1 MSPEEFRADDKT
13 VDAVVR
19 NFGIIGEAARH
30 IPADLRNRHPRVPW
44 DEMRGMRNVV
54 IHEYSVV
61 SPAVIWQTVETDLPP
76 LKPMLQEILEDDGA

>member
-30 IPADLRNRHPRVPW
+30 VPADLRDRYPRVPW

-54 IHEYSVV
+54 IYEYSAV
-61 SPAVIWQTVETDLPP
+61 SSAVIWQTVRGNLPP
-76 LKPMLQEILEDDGA
+76 LKPILLKILDEENS